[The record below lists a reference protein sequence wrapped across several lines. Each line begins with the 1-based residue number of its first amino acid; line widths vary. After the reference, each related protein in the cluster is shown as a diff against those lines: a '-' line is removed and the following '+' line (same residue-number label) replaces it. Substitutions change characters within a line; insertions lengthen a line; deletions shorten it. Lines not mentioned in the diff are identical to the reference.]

1 MDNKNLPNHYLKI
14 LLIIMVAGIALI
26 VSACANSVGST
37 GEEDPGV
44 ELNLDETYD
53 QVRNGVRLVLSH
65 NPQNNSFNGFV
76 ENTTGE
82 TIKFVRVEVHLS
94 SGVELGP
101 TTPLDLVPGER
112 KDIKL
117 FAKNFEFDSWS
128 AHPEVGESSS
138 ELGQGEGEN

>member
-37 GEEDPGV
+37 REEDPGV

-53 QVRNGVRLVLSH
+53 RVRNGVRLVLSH

-76 ENTTGE
+76 ENTTE
-82 TIKFVRVEVHLS
+82 EIIKFVRVEVHLS
-94 SGVELGP
+94 NGVELGP
-101 TTPLDLVPGER
+101 TTPLDLAPGER

-117 FAKNFEFDSWS
+117 FAKNIRFDSWT

-138 ELGQGEGEN
+138 ELRTR